1 MCYFTHLSAEQH
13 KVWNYTSGVKT
24 LPRLQSRASRSS
36 QTVPLKKLS
45 GGWQSRSKLWACTA
59 VQLSSYCGES
69 SAQPLARGAS
79 LDPSLTLGMER
90 ILPAKTCLSHGK
102 AKIWF
107 NFLIV
112 SGKEKNPEPT
122 LLKGGLISALIFSVE
137 GLKSVTISD
146 PSGTESPREDP
157 LFQLDS
163 MWNQIQLLQYL

>member
-1 MCYFTHLSAEQH
+1 MCYFTHLSTEQH

-24 LPRLQSRASRSS
+24 LPCLQSRAPRSS

-69 SAQPLARGAS
+69 SAQPLAGGAS
-79 LDPSLTLGMER
+79 LAPSITQGMKR
-90 ILPAKTCLSHGK
+90 ILPAKTYLSHRQ

-112 SGKEKNPEPT
+112 SGKGKSLT
-122 LLKGGLISALIFSVE
+122 LLKGGLISTLIFSVE
-137 GLKSVTISD
+137 GLKSVTTSD
-146 PSGTESPREDP
+146 PSGAQSPREDL

-163 MWNQIQLLQYL
+163 MWNQTQLLQYL